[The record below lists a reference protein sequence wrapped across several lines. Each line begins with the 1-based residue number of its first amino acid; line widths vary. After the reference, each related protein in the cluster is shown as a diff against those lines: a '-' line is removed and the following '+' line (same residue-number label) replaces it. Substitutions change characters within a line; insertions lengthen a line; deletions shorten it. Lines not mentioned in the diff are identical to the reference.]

1 MQLVQNV
8 PFFCIML
15 SMASAVT
22 AAMLPKRV
30 ARWWTVA
37 LSAVVLLLNVWLL
50 TFLIPYGASYTYMMG
65 HYPSPWGNELR
76 AGVLE
81 AVMGVAFSAIML
93 LSVLGG
99 FKKIDEQI
107 DDKKQNLLCVMLD
120 LVLAALMSLVYT
132 NDLFTGY
139 VFIEILTLS
148 SCALIMAR
156 QNGHAMVAAMR
167 YMIMSLLGSGL
178 LLIAISLTYNLT
190 GHLLMEPIKQSFA
203 ELAASGEYSQPITVI
218 IGLFFVGLGIK
229 SALFPFHTWL
239 ADAYGYATPSASAV
253 LSSLVSKAYLF
264 LLVKIFYR
272 VIGMDVVMGNQAMM
286 LPFAFG
292 VIGMI
297 MGSLSAIHSHDL
309 RRMIAFS
316 SVAQI
321 GYIYAGLGLGTTA
334 GMVAAM
340 YHLIMHSLAKSLLF
354 ISSSGLSDASG
365 DSKRFADL
373 RGAGYRYPTAGMG
386 FTVGA
391 LSLVGVPLLGGFISK
406 LCLAEAAF
414 DVSGVRG
421 WILLGALALSTL
433 LNTLYFMHTV
443 IGLYRKPRKGFEP
456 QPFVKSRLMCVS
468 VWVLAALNLLVGVF
482 AQPVLNWI
490 AQGLGM
496 LA

>member
-1 MQLVQNV
+1 
-8 PFFCIML
+8 
-15 SMASAVT
+15 
-22 AAMLPKRV
+22 
-30 ARWWTVA
+30 
-37 LSAVVLLLNVWLL
+37 
-50 TFLIPYGASYTYMMG
+50 
-65 HYPSPWGNELR
+65 
-76 AGVLE
+76 
-81 AVMGVAFSAIML
+81 
-93 LSVLGG
+93 
-99 FKKIDEQI
+99 
-107 DDKKQNLLCVMLD
+107 
-120 LVLAALMSLVYT
+120 
-132 NDLFTGY
+132 
-139 VFIEILTLS
+139 
-148 SCALIMAR
+148 
-156 QNGHAMVAAMR
+156 
-167 YMIMSLLGSGL
+167 
-178 LLIAISLTYNLT
+178 
-190 GHLLMEPIKQSFA
+190 
-203 ELAASGEYSQPITVI
+203 
-218 IGLFFVGLGIK
+218 
-229 SALFPFHTWL
+229 
-239 ADAYGYATPSASAV
+239 
-253 LSSLVSKAYLF
+253 
-264 LLVKIFYR
+264 
-272 VIGMDVVMGNQAMM
+272 
-286 LPFAFG
+286 
-292 VIGMI
+292 MI

-373 RGAGYRYPTAGMG
+373 RGAGYRYPTAGIG

-414 DVSGVRG
+414 GVSGVRG